1 MAHIRT
7 HPKTGKPQ
15 VRWLD
20 QNKKEHSKTFDR
32 MVDARRFKAEVEVSV
47 NRGEFID
54 PERGRL
60 TVDEWCKEWLEGRV
74 GVRPSTRAR
83 DESYIRNYITS
94 ELGRTRLSGLTFE
107 QIQTWVRILEDRGLA
122 PGTVRKAHQLLGQIL
137 DRAVRARRIHWN
149 PARGVELPQDSK
161 TDRRRFLTVDE
172 IEALASTIDSMY
184 RAMVLV
190 GAYAGLRWG
199 ESAGL
204 RVESVDVLRR
214 TLTVDRTLVEVN
226 GELSLGPPKTPGSIR
241 QVSLPSFLAAEL
253 SDHLTRWPPTENGL
267 VFTSKEGGPL
277 RHTNFRRRYWMPAV
291 KAAGLAPLRYHD
303 LRHSHAAL
311 LIAQGEHPK
320 LIADRLGHSNPIV
333 TMTTYA
339 HLFPGLDRAAA
350 DRLDG
355 LRHGPTTD
363 PGESGEV
370 IGPP

>member
-1 MAHIRT
+1 MRSRRW
-7 HPKTGKPQ
+7 HPP
-15 VRWLD
+15 
-20 QNKKEHSKTFDR
+20 
-32 MVDARRFKAEVEVSV
+32 
-47 NRGEFID
+47 
-54 PERGRL
+54 
-60 TVDEWCKEWLEGRV
+60 
-74 GVRPSTRAR
+74 
-83 DESYIRNYITS
+83 
-94 ELGRTRLSGLTFE
+94 
-107 QIQTWVRILEDRGLA
+107 
-122 PGTVRKAHQLLGQIL
+122 
-137 DRAVRARRIHWN
+137 
-149 PARGVELPQDSK
+149 
-161 TDRRRFLTVDE
+161 
-172 IEALASTIDSMY
+172 STIDSMY

-253 SDHLTRWPPTENGL
+253 SDHLNRWPPTENGL
-267 VFTSKEGGPL
+267 VFTSKEGGPS

-355 LRHGPTTD
+355 LRHGPT